1 MSKLVDIKTVLVTAL
16 RGLSYFVGNES
27 DVHSYRFLQP
37 ENEQEQIASK
47 LRGLSA
53 FVSIDRVKNASSDGP
68 ILKQATAVVE
78 LWINTHTQSAT
89 GLGNAPAEDLL
100 EAAIAA
106 MDGLVTTSPQLACH
120 FKSEF
125 QDAYTVMD
133 APSPFL
139 VYRLIIKTNTIITN
153 E

>member
-1 MSKLVDIKTVLVTAL
+1 MSKLTDIKTVLVTAL
-16 RGLSYFVGNES
+16 RGLSYFTGNEA
-27 DVHSYRFLQP
+27 DVHAYRFLQL
-37 ENEQEQIASK
+37 ENEQDQVASRLK
-47 LRGLSA
+47 GLSA
-53 FVSIDRVKNASSDGP
+53 FVSIDRIKRDSGDSR

-78 LWINTHTQSAT
+78 LWINTHTQATT
-89 GLGNAPAEDLL
+89 GLGNAPAEELL

-139 VYRLIIKTNTIITN
+139 VYRLIITTNTIITN